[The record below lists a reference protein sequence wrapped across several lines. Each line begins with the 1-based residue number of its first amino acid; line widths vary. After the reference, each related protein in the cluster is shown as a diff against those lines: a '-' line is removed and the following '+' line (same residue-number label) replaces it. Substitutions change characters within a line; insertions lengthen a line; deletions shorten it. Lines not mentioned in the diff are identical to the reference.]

1 MATAFPMVY
10 GMQTFHA
17 MELLVRGAVNA
28 SEEQTLRE
36 LLTFLVE
43 EMEYEY
49 LYVSNPAS
57 CRHPS

>member
-1 MATAFPMVY
+1 MIY

-36 LLTFLVE
+36 LLTFLVD
-43 EMEYEY
+43 EME
-49 LYVSNPAS
+49 
-57 CRHPS
+57 